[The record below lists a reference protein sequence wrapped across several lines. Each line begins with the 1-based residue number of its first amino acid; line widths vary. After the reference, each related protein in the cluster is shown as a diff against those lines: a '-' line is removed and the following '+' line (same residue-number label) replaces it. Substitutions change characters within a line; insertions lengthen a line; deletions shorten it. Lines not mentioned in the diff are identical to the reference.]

1 MNLKLERIKKNKSQ
15 AQLEE
20 VSGVSRIT
28 ISKIEKGN
36 IQNVRVGILEK
47 LATALGI
54 PVKQFFEE

>member
-1 MNLKLERIKKNKSQ
+1 MNLKIERIKRNKSQ
-15 AQLEE
+15 TQLEE

-36 IQNVRVGILEK
+36 IQNVRVGMLEK
-47 LATALGI
+47 LATALEI

>member
-1 MNLKLERIKKNKSQ
+1 MNLKIERIKKNKSQ

-20 VSGVSRIT
+20 ESGVSRIT

-54 PVKQFFEE
+54 SVKQFFEE

>member
-1 MNLKLERIKKNKSQ
+1 MNLKIERIKKNKSQ

-20 VSGVSRIT
+20 ESGVSRIT

-47 LATALGI
+47 LATALEI